1 MAMTDA
7 GWSRPDGA
15 PAGPVGAAPVRS
27 RGPELAEYV
36 ENLSEALADHEL
48 RELER
53 RGLHVQPEVF

>member
-1 MAMTDA
+1 MAMTDP
-7 GWSRPDGA
+7 GWARPDGA
-15 PAGPVGAAPVRS
+15 PAGPAGTPPIRS

-36 ENLSEALADHEL
+36 ENLSEALADHRQ

>member
-7 GWSRPDGA
+7 GWARPDGA
-15 PAGPVGAAPVRS
+15 PVGAAPVRS

-53 RGLHVQPEVF
+53 RGLHLQPEVF